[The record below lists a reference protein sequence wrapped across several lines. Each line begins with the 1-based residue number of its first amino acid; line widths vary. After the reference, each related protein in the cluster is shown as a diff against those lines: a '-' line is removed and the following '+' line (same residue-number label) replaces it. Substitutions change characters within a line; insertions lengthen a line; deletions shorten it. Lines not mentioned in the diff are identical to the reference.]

1 MSDNKVVSHEE
12 VIGSKGASIQ
22 NNSDRPQGLAG
33 PSCGSFCGRLTAGAR
48 REEARCSPWNGAISS
63 R

>member
-22 NNSDRPQGLAG
+22 IDPKDLPA
-33 PSCGSFCGRLTAGAR
+33 PPAAAFAVD
-48 REEARCSPWNGAISS
+48 
-63 R
+63 